1 MYRLIILLTFIFITH
16 SYAGAINK
24 FTISING
31 NKGQCEFDYGEVNF
45 CSNYYLN
52 LYQKSL
58 NLKPNFNKNYILLDV
73 GQDGTIVVVDPIHKE
88 AFPLYGQYSDGEDEN
103 GKLVSN
109 RILKFSKNDNKICIK
124 GRKYAYRDISNNETY
139 CYELVNNKFED
150 FDPNKKVKIIKNDL
164 IQKKIGTIPSVSLP
178 FNYKSKFEKKN
189 TLFGREVTEN
199 LVEKIEDLGGSINP
213 SRLIIKLPNKDGV
226 IVYLATYVDEGE
238 QKTFI
243 LNTYFNGKAYHVYFD
258 AGAEFFIDRNYKIK
272 VQNSYGKKTKFIYY
286 NILDDGEIIS
296 SSNPF

>member
-1 MYRLIILLTFIFITH
+1 MYRLIILLTFIFIMH

-150 FDPNKKVKIIKNDL
+150 FDPNKKVKIIKNDIIAKSL
-164 IQKKIGTIPSVSLP
+164 GTITPVKLP
-178 FNYKSKFEKKN
+178 FKSKSKSKTISANFKGYSEKLYAEISN
-189 TLFGREVTEN
+189 A
-199 LVEKIEDLGGSINP
+199 GGGVNINESIL
-213 SRLIIKLPNKDGV
+213 RLPNKNNIYVFMTYYQETED
-226 IVYLATYVDEGE
+226 VYSYRLY
-238 QKTFI
+238 
-243 LNTYFNGKAYHVYFD
+243 TYFNGVVNYKILGTASDFW
-258 AGAEFFIDRNYKIK
+258 IDQNYKIK
-272 VQNSYGKKTKFIYY
+272 VRKYNGRKSEIFYY
-286 NILDDGEIIS
+286 HIFDDGGIIS
-296 SSNPF
+296 SRDPF